1 MKRDY
6 NSDIYKMYEE
16 EFAKNEK
23 ANETIKSLKLEIYTL
38 KADLKQSNNKIDNAI
53 NKATATL
60 KEENQKLQ
68 NDLVK
73 ALEEIDRLKSQINNS
88 NLKYTIDKLANQLNK
103 DSSNSGIPTSKEI
116 GKKKTGP
123 NTYNHREKNTTKL
136 ADNMVIK
143 ATL

>member
-1 MKRDY
+1 MKRNY

-23 ANETIKSLKLEIYTL
+23 ANETIKSLKLEIYAL

-53 NKATATL
+53 DKATAVL
-60 KEENQKLQ
+60 KEENKKLQ

-73 ALEEIDRLKSQINNS
+73 ALEEIDRLKSQINNNS

-103 DSSNSGIPTSKEI
+103 DSSNSGIPTVK
-116 GKKKTGP
+116 
-123 NTYNHREKNTTKL
+123 R
-136 ADNMVIK
+136 
-143 ATL
+143 